1 MSTTSTS
8 FLARLWAVESGTRR
22 PFTVTRLSGIA
33 GGGWI
38 ELASAGTTAEQPI
51 FRFEGL
57 HLPAADRIPY
67 TIRCQSG
74 PYADSFL
81 DTSANGYLGLYA
93 SVSAD
98 RFWKV
103 QPAAPWLPTNG
114 ALLKG
119 YLRDHRGHRACL
131 LGGSSTNSERREF
144 SYPGRRTTDRR
155 AYLNVDSGTPIELT
169 FEVTELLPPQA

>member
-8 FLARLWAVESGTRR
+8 FLARLWADDNGNLR
-22 PFTVTRLSGIA
+22 PLIVTRLSGIA
-33 GGGWI
+33 DGGWI
-38 ELASAGTTAEQPI
+38 VLASADPTAEQPI

-57 HLPAADRIPY
+57 HFPTADRIPY

-74 PYADSFL
+74 PYAESFL

-103 QPAAPWLPTNG
+103 QPAAPWLPTSG

-131 LGGSSTNSERREF
+131 LGGSSAKSERKEF
-144 SYPGRRTTDRR
+144 FEPGRRTTDRR